1 MTLFSALSMPTSSAD
16 VPAVSSSPVHAFS
29 ALRMVRKLRL
39 NQLLIVDSVLQTF
52 SFAITAQNLGMTQSA
67 VTKAVQHLESF
78 FETRLFERS
87 NRGVRPTELGVR
99 MGQHARVI
107 LAEMRYMT
115 DSLNALRLGEVGHV
129 VIGTLTTASSQLLP
143 DAIRLLRLRHPNI
156 SIAIVVGD
164 RDQLHRQLLEGK
176 VDIAMGSVPPA
187 LAPGAEQLRYHVLY
201 EDDLYVVAG
210 QHHPLAARAE
220 LRLAELLS
228 YPWIIPP
235 PASIARAKVERL
247 FADAGLALP
256 SDVIESLS
264 PITNMGLL
272 MDQRSLSLMSG
283 GLAQL
288 FLASRLLARLDVIE
302 HCSFGDVGYA
312 INASRTA
319 SVATEAFI
327 RCLKEQVA
335 TPSP

>member
-1 MTLFSALSMPTSSAD
+1 MPAHPRNKLD
-16 VPAVSSSPVHAFS
+16 VAAPGAPVHAFS

-78 FETRLFERS
+78 FETRLFERT
-87 NRGVRPTELGVR
+87 NRGVRPTELGLR
-99 MGQHARVI
+99 MGEHARI
-107 LAEMRYMT
+107 MLAEMRYMT

-143 DAIRLLRLRHPNI
+143 DAIRLLRARHPNI
-156 SIAIVVGD
+156 SLSVVVGD

-176 VDIAMGSVPPA
+176 VDLAMGSVPVA
-187 LAPGAEQLRYHVLY
+187 LAPGAEQVRYHVLY

-210 QHHPLAARAE
+210 QHHPLANRDE
-220 LRLAELLS
+220 LHLSELLS

-235 PASIARAKVERL
+235 PESIARPKIERL
-247 FADAGLALP
+247 FADSGLALP

-264 PITNMGLL
+264 PITNIGLL

-288 FLASRLLARLDVIE
+288 FLKARLLVRLDVAE
-302 HCSFGDVGYA
+302 RCSFGDVGYA
-312 INASRTA
+312 VNANRAA

-327 RCLKEQVA
+327 RCLKEQVGKPA
-335 TPSP
+335 AAAGEA

>member
-1 MTLFSALSMPTSSAD
+1 MPTLPGNK
-16 VPAVSSSPVHAFS
+16 PAAAPMHAFS

-78 FETRLFERS
+78 FETKLFERT
-87 NRGVRPTELGVR
+87 NRGVRPTELGLR
-99 MGQHARVI
+99 MGEHARI
-107 LAEMRYMT
+107 MLAEMRYMT
-115 DSLNALRLGEVGHV
+115 DSLNALRLGEVGHI

-143 DAIRLLRLRHPNI
+143 DAIRLLRTRHPNI
-156 SIAIVVGD
+156 SVSIVVGD

-187 LAPGAEQLRYHVLY
+187 LPPGAEHVRYHVLY
-201 EDDLYVVAG
+201 QDDLYVVAG
-210 QHHPLAARAE
+210 QHHPLAKRDQ
-220 LRLAELLS
+220 LHLAELLS

-235 PASIARAKVERL
+235 PASIARAKIERL

-288 FLASRLLARLDVIE
+288 FLAARLLVRLDVLE

-312 INASRTA
+312 INAGRAAT
-319 SVATEAFI
+319 VATEAFI
-327 RCLKEQVA
+327 RCLKEQVDQPA
-335 TPSP
+335 GAAP

>member
-1 MTLFSALSMPTSSAD
+1 ML
-16 VPAVSSSPVHAFS
+16 
-29 ALRMVRKLRL
+29 RKLRL
-39 NQLLIVDSVLQTF
+39 NQLLIIDSVLQTF
-52 SFAITAQNLGMTQSA
+52 SFAVTAQNLGMTQSA
-67 VTKAVQHLESF
+67 VTKAVQHLETF
-78 FETRLFERS
+78 FETKLFERG
-87 NRGVRPTELGVR
+87 NRGVRPTELGLR
-99 MGQHARVI
+99 MGEHARVV

-143 DAIRLLRLRHPNI
+143 DAIRLLRARHPNI
-156 SIAIVVGD
+156 SVAIVVGD

-176 VDIAMGSVPPA
+176 IDVAMGAVPPA
-187 LAPGAEQLRYHVLY
+187 LAPGAEHLRYHVLY

-210 QHHPLAARAE
+210 QHHPLAHRE
-220 LRLAELLS
+220 DLHLAELVS

-235 PASIARAKVERL
+235 PESIARPKIEGL
-247 FADAGLALP
+247 FADCGLPMP

-288 FLASRLLARLDVIE
+288 FLAARLLVRLDVAE
-302 HCSFGDVGYA
+302 RCSFGDVGYA
-312 INASRTA
+312 VNTSRA
-319 SVATEAFI
+319 PSVAADAFI
-327 RCLKEQVA
+327 RCLKDQVVRPRA
-335 TPSP
+335 DQLPVTPA

>member
-1 MTLFSALSMPTSSAD
+1 MSNSAKPSEAPT
-16 VPAVSSSPVHAFS
+16 SPVHAFS

-67 VTKAVQHLESF
+67 VTKAVQQLESF
-78 FETRLFERS
+78 FDTRLFERT
-87 NRGVRPTELGVR
+87 NRGVRPTELGLR
-99 MGQHARVI
+99 MGQHARVM

-115 DSLNALRLGEVGHV
+115 DSINALRLGEVGHI

-143 DAIRLLRLRHPNI
+143 DAIRLLRQRHPNI

-176 VDIAMGSVPPA
+176 VDIAMGAVPATP
-187 LAPGAEQLRYHVLY
+187 APGAEHVRYHVLY

-210 QHHPLAARAE
+210 QHHPLAGRDN
-220 LRLAELLS
+220 LHLSELLS

-235 PASIARAKVERL
+235 PASIARAKIEVL
-247 FADAGLALP
+247 FADAGLAMP
-256 SDVIESLS
+256 ADVIESLS

-272 MDQRSLSLMSG
+272 MDHRSLSLMSG

-288 FLASRLLARLDVIE
+288 FLASRLLVRLDVAE

-312 INASRTA
+312 IHTGRAA
-319 SVATEAFI
+319 SVATQAFI
-327 RCLKEQVA
+327 RCLEEQVVK
-335 TPSP
+335 